1 MFEFCYLV
9 EVKGAMLNFFDE
21 DLYKVKKLT

>member
-9 EVKGAMLNFFDE
+9 EVKGAKSNFFDE